1 MSSFIHL
8 NNHSD
13 FSLLESSQSIKSIV
27 DRANDLSMHS
37 VAITEKGNLFSMVSF
52 YKYAKQ
58 KKIKPIIGCEMNV
71 IDNLNSIKSSPNKIN
86 PYSLV
91 LLAKN
96 NMGYLNLMKLVSL
109 SYVQHTYHIPLID
122 KNLLQEFSKGLIAMS
137 SGLNGEIMQHL
148 LTANNDKVKEII
160 CEYKAIFK
168 DNFYLE
174 IQNHNIK

>member
-1 MSSFIHL
+1 MSSFLHL

-13 FSLLESSQSIKSIV
+13 FSLLESSQSIKSII

-58 KKIKPIIGCEMNV
+58 KKITPLIGCDMNV
-71 IDNLNSIKSSPNKIN
+71 IDNLNSIQSSPNRIK

-96 NMGYLNLMKLVSL
+96 NIVHEE
-109 SYVQHTYHIPLID
+109 VVIRR
-122 KNLLQEFSKGLIAMS
+122 
-137 SGLNGEIMQHL
+137 
-148 LTANNDKVKEII
+148 TAGDI
-160 CEYKAIFK
+160 
-168 DNFYLE
+168 
-174 IQNHNIK
+174 